1 MLENVLVECTS
12 YQIAGRLPMSKADSD
27 ALEEE
32 IAEAVLQVLHA
43 DCKRVGQR
51 FALHIFCRLF
61 YLSLPDIEQVIA
73 HPADAG
79 QAALCRLHAFAPC
92 NSSAMGSKRNV

>member
-32 IAEAVLQVLHA
+32 IAEAVLQVLCA
-43 DCKRVGQR
+43 DCKNGNHR
-51 FALHIFCRLF
+51 LSMHISCHLF
-61 YLSLPDIEQVIA
+61 SLS
-73 HPADAG
+73 
-79 QAALCRLHAFAPC
+79 
-92 NSSAMGSKRNV
+92 S